1 MSDGLDLEPIKA
13 RCTAAT
19 PGWWK
24 VSGDTL
30 VANAGNGPWLSLQG
44 WPRAD
49 RMFVEGARDDMPAL
63 ITEVEEQRA
72 RFAALAAAHSAA
84 QARIAELEAQNAAL
98 TAENTRFSTA
108 LGVIRDYILM
118 TWGDFEATHP
128 GLMRPA
134 GNGPR
139 FDISAYAVAALS
151 GQAPERFVTL
161 ALPAAEDPP
170 LLSAA
175 DEDAPLFTAT
185 DADPP
190 LLAAP
195 SPEG

>member
-1 MSDGLDLEPIKA
+1 MGDPLDLEPIKG
-13 RCTAAT
+13 RCVAAT

-24 VSGDTL
+24 ASGDTL

-49 RMFVEGARDDMPAL
+49 RTFVEHAREDVPAL
-63 ITEVEEQRA
+63 VAEVE
-72 RFAALAAAHSAA
+72 ALRGRVVELLATLSAA
-84 QARIAELEAQNAAL
+84 GAYVEELEASNAAL
-98 TAENTRFSTA
+98 TTTNTRFGTA

-118 TWGDFEATHP
+118 TWTEFEALHP

-134 GNGPR
+134 GTGPR
-139 FDISAYAVAALS
+139 FDISAYAGAALS
-151 GQAPERFVTL
+151 GHAPERSVVL
-161 ALPAAEDPP
+161 SLPAA
-170 LLSAA
+170 
-175 DEDAPLFTAT
+175 DE
-185 DADPP
+185 PP